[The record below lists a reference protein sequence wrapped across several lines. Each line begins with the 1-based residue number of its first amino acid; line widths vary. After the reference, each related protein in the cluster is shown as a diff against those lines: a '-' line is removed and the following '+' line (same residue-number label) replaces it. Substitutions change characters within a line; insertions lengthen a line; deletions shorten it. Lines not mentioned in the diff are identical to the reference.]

1 MKGLLQGIFRTM
13 GGCARRGLT
22 VYLHCSFFVI
32 LKFVATESSSAC
44 MREIHGVFF
53 FNFLTKTCGQHKGG
67 LLVAVN
73 FCLFSRYVS
82 SLAKNPSRNDYKHLL
97 LYFGG
102 HTISGNRMTPKA

>member
-22 VYLHCSFFVI
+22 VYLHCSFFVREKRPELI
-32 LKFVATESSSAC
+32 FKFVATESSSAC

-53 FNFLTKTCGQHKGG
+53 FNFLTKTCGQHKGR

-73 FCLFSRYVS
+73 FCLFVS
-82 SLAKNPSRNDYKHLL
+82 S
-97 LYFGG
+97 
-102 HTISGNRMTPKA
+102 